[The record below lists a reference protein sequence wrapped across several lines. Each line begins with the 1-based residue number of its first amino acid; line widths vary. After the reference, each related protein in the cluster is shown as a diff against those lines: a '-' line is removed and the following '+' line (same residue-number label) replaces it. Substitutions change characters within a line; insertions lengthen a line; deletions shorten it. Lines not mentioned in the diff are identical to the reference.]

1 MSDIERL
8 FAGYKQAHRHGEA
21 ADPRPFLDR
30 VSGLDREQLAGLID
44 TYLSRAPRRDV
55 DAAAYRDS
63 PAASVA
69 ESVQRS
75 LAGSAGLWPAL
86 LPRLR
91 TQARIRRAD
100 LVAELAARLGA
111 QSKQAKV
118 AAYYHQ
124 MEQGLIPAAGV
135 SDTVL
140 EAVGRIV
147 GYSREALRSAG
158 DMPAPSGATPE
169 GGAVFART
177 ARDTERDEQSPPPSP
192 GAPGDDWDEVD
203 RLFRGG

>member
-1 MSDIERL
+1 MSDVERL
-8 FAGYKQAHRHGEA
+8 LAEYKRVHQGGGDG
-21 ADPRPFLDR
+21 DPRPFLDQL
-30 VSGLDREQLAGLID
+30 SGLDREQLAGLID
-44 TYLSRAPRRDV
+44 TYLSRAPRREV
-55 DAAAYRDS
+55 ELAAFEDS
-63 PAASVA
+63 PAVSVA

-91 TQARIRRAD
+91 TEARIRRAD

-111 QSKQAKV
+111 QRRQDKV

-124 MEQGLIPAAGV
+124 MEQGLLPAPGV

-140 EAVGRIV
+140 DALGKIV

-158 DMPAPSGATPE
+158 EMPAPSRATPE

-177 ARDTERDEQSPPPSP
+177 TGAAPDEQAAQAHSP
-192 GAPGDDWDEVD
+192 GAAGEDWDEID